1 MDKGVAAQKQTVF
14 VVEDDPSVRKAL
26 ARLIG
31 AAGFAV
37 KCFPSA
43 DEFLGCDK
51 QTYFSHIV
59 AQFVGD
65 MCWARIDDIDIDH
78 RVPICY
84 PGAAG
89 GPPTLEEKLAR
100 LHHLNCSP
108 LWAQDNRVKGNRR
121 ADDPL
126 PQPAPAEAPKPPQ
139 LTDDELTDLLAEFG
153 F

>member
-1 MDKGVAAQKQTVF
+1 MSRVR
-14 VVEDDPSVRKAL
+14 PSWSPWKRASD
-26 ARLIG
+26 RIRDTIG
-31 AAGFAV
+31 AEVRAGR
-37 KCFPSA
+37 ST

-51 QTYFSHIV
+51 QTYYNHIV

-65 MCWARIDDIDIDH
+65 MCWARIDDIDIDY

-89 GPPTLEEKLAR
+89 GPPTLEEKVAR

-126 PQPAPAEAPKPPQ
+126 PQPAPAEAPKTPQ
-139 LTDDELTDLLAEFG
+139 LTDDELTDLLVEFG
-153 F
+153 I